1 MLRVVSLSALAAAA
15 MLAQVEAQPAGSGN
29 CAERAERVIV
39 NVRSDMRTGN
49 VGREVGERLVAELT
63 EAANH
68 CRAGRAAQGE
78 AILRRIATTFNY
90 R

>member
-1 MLRVVSLSALAAAA
+1 MLRVVSLSAFAVAA
-15 MLAQVEAQPAGSGN
+15 MLAQAHAQPAGN

-39 NVRSDMRTGN
+39 NVRADMRTGN
-49 VGREVGERLVAELT
+49 VGREVGGRLVAELT
-63 EAANH
+63 EAAAH